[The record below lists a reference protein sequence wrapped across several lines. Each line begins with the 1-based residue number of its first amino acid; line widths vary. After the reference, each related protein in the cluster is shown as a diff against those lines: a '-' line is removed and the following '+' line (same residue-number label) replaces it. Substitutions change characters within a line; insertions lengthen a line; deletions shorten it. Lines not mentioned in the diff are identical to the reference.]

1 MAQKSPNSLPLEA
14 AFSAQ
19 AQPSSL
25 AAPPATHN
33 EHPLEVVLLLDPAVI
48 DPGNGPNRCAGAM
61 LDEGMEVLS
70 LSILQARGNQQPIH
84 VRKLLQPQGNY
95 EYALISGAR
104 RLYACRLNGL
114 PVRALVVDVTPEQA
128 LIERLVENHLREP
141 LSPLEL
147 GMQLAHIKAQAGTD
161 LSIRKLANLIGIN
174 ASMVQKALDIA
185 ALPNPVVEAFA
196 SPKDIRYSDSK
207 TLKDWVAAAPDAV
220 VEAATQLKGQALPP
234 KQVLEC
240 LSQAAKST
248 GGQMPSVESFNTT
261 PLKVQGQVVG
271 EIKVDKAGQLLMA
284 LSTPMSLLQQQMLAQ
299 SVEQFVARKVLRI
312 KPEKYQAVVVEM
324 PEQIAEVAHDKS
336 VKTAANDRFGN
347 EGAHA

>member
-14 AFSAQ
+14 AFSVQ
-19 AQPSSL
+19 VQSSSL

-33 EHPLEVVLLLDPAVI
+33 ENPLEVVLLLDPAVI
-48 DPGNGPNRCAGAM
+48 DPGNGPNRCVESM
-61 LDEGMEVLS
+61 LDEGMEALS

-84 VRKLLQPQGNY
+84 VRKLPQPQGSY

-104 RLYACRLNGL
+104 RLYACRLSGL

-147 GMQLAHIKAQAGTD
+147 GMQLAHIKARAGTD
-161 LSIRKLANLIGIN
+161 LSMRKLANLIGIN

-185 ALPNPVVEAFA
+185 ALPTPMVEAFA

-234 KQVLEC
+234 KQVLERRH
-240 LSQAAKST
+240 
-248 GGQMPSVESFNTT
+248 PVFE
-261 PLKVQGQVVG
+261 
-271 EIKVDKAGQLLMA
+271 
-284 LSTPMSLLQQQMLAQ
+284 
-299 SVEQFVARKVLRI
+299 
-312 KPEKYQAVVVEM
+312 
-324 PEQIAEVAHDKS
+324 
-336 VKTAANDRFGN
+336 
-347 EGAHA
+347 